1 MNIYQVLREMN
12 HIVKILILPHFFSH
26 YTVNI
31 ITPPVMKRLLKKL
44 IEYIDIMSI
53 SLIKKL
59 RITQVASRPAVLAKN
74 VGKRQDKIRRGV
86 GIRVNDIRAKDE
98 LKVIGTNPI

>member
-1 MNIYQVLREMN
+1 
-12 HIVKILILPHFFSH
+12 
-26 YTVNI
+26 
-31 ITPPVMKRLLKKL
+31 
-44 IEYIDIMSI
+44 
-53 SLIKKL
+53 
-59 RITQVASRPAVLAKN
+59 